1 MIHSILSMKSTFP
14 RLTRGLAFGFLA
26 IAGMAHA
33 QTATQSVTLTA
44 GWNAVWLEVEP
55 VNASG
60 ETLAPQVVF
69 SNPAILIAASPKP
82 LAGLAEFF
90 AQEPGTIG
98 TFNQDQWLQWKRT
111 DPSGGNNLPLISGNS
126 AYLIQVAT
134 GTPTFT
140 LTITGK
146 ARFFKPTWN
155 PDRYNLIG
163 FGLQATPTFDQFFG
177 PAGSKHSVANIF
189 SLNAASGAWQRVT
202 GSQAMASGRA
212 YWVFC
217 SGPSNYMGPVS
228 VSFDGS
234 SSGKLGFGGPNDAVT
249 VGAGVDALSLDLQ
262 EIDFGNLGPA
272 SVSPELDLISK
283 SEDGLSLHVVKP
295 AANSL
300 SYIRGN
306 TVDSAVGAGTSAALD
321 ETIASLKSATLTL
334 GAQRA
339 WPDDATRTNLYRLKT
354 SPTGASFWLPISA
367 VRSDIQQ
374 SSGVVSGV
382 PASQVTGLW
391 VGDVIANSVT
401 SIVEDGAPARPAAGT
416 APLRMILHSDAT
428 GQVRLLSQVTV
439 MQTKSADPAIPAER
453 VLVVDPARIPFFEG
467 IKERDGKRV
476 GVRIDSAAY
485 DMPRAFD
492 AVSQANMIF
501 DPNFLLLTS
510 LSPALQTALAKDPSI
525 RTPSETSLI
534 NSSTTAIN
542 NAKATIPSLLPDY
555 LKSRGIRPPKLTE
568 AYRLNLNASGSIGAG
583 QSLTAVVN
591 LDPFHR
597 TNPYRHAYHQN
608 LPKGPDVNRTMTVTF
623 DAAQPVADRLQGSFS
638 ETLRG
643 LIKSDLTLSGRVEF
657 RRISSVAT
665 LQGAQ

>member
-1 MIHSILSMKSTFP
+1 MIQFSHFMKSLFP
-14 RLTRGLAFGFLA
+14 RLTRGLLLGFLA
-26 IAGMAHA
+26 IAGVAHA
-33 QTATQSVTLTA
+33 QNATQSVTLTA

-60 ETLAPQVVF
+60 QTLAPQVVF
-69 SNPAILIAASPKP
+69 SNPAIVTVATPKP

-90 AQEPGTIG
+90 AQEPGTIS

-111 DPSGGNNLPLISGNS
+111 DPSGSNNLPLINGNT
-126 AYLIQVAT
+126 AYLIQVAPS
-134 GTPTFT
+134 TPTFT
-140 LTITGK
+140 LTISLGK

-177 PAGSKHSVANIF
+177 PASSKHSVANIF
-189 SLNAASGAWQRVT
+189 SLNASGAWARVT
-202 GSQAMASGRA
+202 GTQAMASGRA

-228 VSFDGS
+228 VSFNGTNT
-234 SSGKLGFGGPNDAVT
+234 GKLDFGGPGDAVT
-249 VGAGVDALSLDLQ
+249 VGAGVDQLDLDLE
-262 EIDFGNLGPA
+262 EINFSNLGPA
-272 SVSPELDLISK
+272 SVTPELDLISK
-283 SEDGLSLHVVKP
+283 SDDGLALHVVKP
-295 AANSL
+295 ATNSL
-300 SYIRGN
+300 AYIRGN
-306 TVDSAVGAGTSAALD
+306 TVDSAVGAGASAALD
-321 ETIASLKSATLTL
+321 ETVVTQKNATLTL
-334 GAQRA
+334 GGLRA
-339 WPDDATRTNLYRLKT
+339 WPDDAPRTNLYRLKT

-367 VRSDIQQ
+367 VRSEIQQ
-374 SSGVVSGV
+374 GVGIVSGV

-439 MQTKSADPAIPAER
+439 MQAKSADPAIPAER

-485 DMPRAFD
+485 DMPRALD
-492 AVSQANMIF
+492 GVSQANMIF

-525 RTPSETSLI
+525 RTPVDTNLI
-534 NSSTTAIN
+534 NVSTVAIN
-542 NAKATIPSLLPDY
+542 AAKATIPGLLPNY
-555 LKSRGIRPPKLTE
+555 LKSRSIRPPKLTE
-568 AYRLNLNASGSIGAG
+568 AYRLNLNASGSVGAG

-623 DAAQPVADRLQGSFS
+623 DASQPIADRLQGNFS
-638 ETLRG
+638 ETIRG

-665 LQGAQ
+665 LQGVQ